1 MGGRGSGIS
10 QEKERIFRVNE
21 FWQLIIDNEGKP
33 KEQIVAMFQFRFGT
47 SRRTTLDYL
56 KILMMNGKIREVD
69 KELWGKGI

>member
-21 FWQLIIDNEGKP
+21 LWQLIIDNEGKL
-33 KEQIVAMFQFRFGT
+33 KEEIVAMFQFKHGA

-56 KILMMNGKIREVD
+56 KILIMTGKIREVD
-69 KELWGKGI
+69 KELWARGI